1 MPDAITTCASFR
13 DAEDLA
19 NALDGFVVARI
30 DGRAIT
36 DKESFIRAVA
46 QVLPTDPEMSGG
58 RSFDALYDSIT
69 NGLVDRETVL
79 VYSGASV
86 FRKSA
91 PSEYATAMKLLQDV
105 ADYLALPDLDGTGH
119 RGVFRVFVSG

>member
-1 MPDAITTCASFR
+1 MGSWSRGSTA
-13 DAEDLA
+13 
-19 NALDGFVVARI
+19 ARS
-30 DGRAIT
+30 T

-46 QVLPTDPEMSGG
+46 QVLPTDPEM
-58 RSFDALYDSIT
+58 SFDALYDSIT